1 MSLPFPLP
9 NIGSIYD
16 FKLFAPA
23 ILGSGFSK
31 AKVAG
36 LLDYESAMMLQDVA
50 AQHAQVYPALPSG
63 TPVDPAKLVYIKLVT
78 SAGNT
83 TVIAMNWLS
92 TEPTS
97 VDATT
102 ATVKFFNIT
111 LADLPRLAA
120 MFKANG
126 FNSFSFIE

>member
-1 MSLPFPLP
+1 MSLPLYQL
-9 NIGSIYD
+9 NVGSFYD
-16 FKLFAPA
+16 FKLYAPA

-36 LLDYESAMMLQDVA
+36 LIDYETAMMLQDVA

-63 TPVDPAKLVYIKLVT
+63 TPSDPAKLLYVKLVT
-78 SAGNT
+78 SSGNT
-83 TVIAMNWLS
+83 TVIAMNWIS
-92 TEPTS
+92 TEPVS

-102 ATVKFFNIT
+102 ATVTFFNIT
-111 LADLPRLAA
+111 LADIPRLAA